1 VQPRLIPGT
10 EGLFEEEAPPPDMP
24 PLAAQAVHAYT
35 FCQGGR
41 VELVPL
47 YAAVHGLDDWEMVT
61 ALFAV
66 IDDHLPPRQR

>member
-1 VQPRLIPGT
+1 MPPLLIPGT
-10 EGLFEEEAPPPDMP
+10 EDLFEEETPPEPLP

-41 VELVPL
+41 VDLLPL

-66 IDDHLPPRQR
+66 IDDHLPPRTR